1 MIEMT
6 NETALLLASSTGVGV
21 LMMKAGIE
29 KKMLEWRRQQ
39 RICAG
44 CDVRLLCLEH
54 ALSHHERYGVWGGL
68 TATERTR
75 IRRERRGRT

>member
-29 KKMLEWRRQQ
+29 KKMLEWRK
-39 RICAG
+39 
-44 CDVRLLCLEH
+44 
-54 ALSHHERYGVWGGL
+54 
-68 TATERTR
+68 TERTCAWCGKR
-75 IRRERRGRT
+75 LSRPVCPCASS

>member
-21 LMMKAGIE
+21 LMLRAGIE
-29 KKMLEWRRQQ
+29 KKMLEWRRRE

-44 CDVRLLCLEH
+44 CGKPLHRPVCPC
-54 ALSHHERYGVWGGL
+54 ASS
-68 TATERTR
+68 
-75 IRRERRGRT
+75 

>member
-1 MIEMT
+1 MT
-6 NETALLLASSTGVGV
+6 ELTNQTALLLVSSTGVGV

-44 CDVRLLCLEH
+44 CGKPLHKPVCSC
-54 ALSHHERYGVWGGL
+54 ASS
-68 TATERTR
+68 
-75 IRRERRGRT
+75 

>member
-29 KKMLEWRRQQ
+29 KKMLEWRRSQ
-39 RICAG
+39 RTCAG
-44 CDVRLLCLEH
+44 CGKPLHRPVCPC
-54 ALSHHERYGVWGGL
+54 ANS
-68 TATERTR
+68 
-75 IRRERRGRT
+75 